1 MNLSSRW
8 CVTAIVA
15 LGALGCSDPVPPPA
29 QGAFIASVNSVS
41 PSPPGKSCPAGAA
54 FTYDVPNES
63 ETKPTE
69 VLDADTY
76 LHKIIDGE
84 DASTVRCEVKGGSTF
99 TFSGRIS
106 LGGKALEISDGTLG
120 ADKKGTA
127 RITVTNSL
135 RISTSLSAPSA
146 NCVVNAAGAAGNN
159 FQVRA
164 GSMWASFSCPSVEA
178 IPADYCK
185 ADGFFV
191 LENCDQ

>member
-8 CVTAIVA
+8 CVTGIVA
-15 LGALGCSDPVPPPA
+15 LGALACSDPVPPPA

-41 PSPPGKSCPAGAA
+41 PSPAGKACPAGAA
-54 FTYDVPNES
+54 FTYDVPNET

-69 VLDADTY
+69 VLSASTY

-84 DASTVRCEVKGGSTF
+84 DASTVRCQVSGSSTF

-106 LGGKALEISDGTLG
+106 LGGKALEISDGMLG

-127 RITVTNSL
+127 RITVTNSS

-146 NCVVNAAGAAGNN
+146 NCTIGVVNTNGAP
-159 FQVRA
+159 QVKA
-164 GSMWASFSCPSVEA
+164 GSMWASFSCASVEA
-178 IPADYCK
+178 QPSDYCK